1 MTGSN
6 DGLLFDLK
14 SIPEKNIFVNTF
26 FTPPIPCMMLSPM
39 EHQMQ
44 TPFLDKTVTVIR
56 NTKTQN
62 PDDFVYKPF
71 SNVVKR
77 IQTGANGLD
86 MLSATA
92 QVLKPKDVKEY
103 RDWKGNTLPAV
114 IPAGVFDKFEK
125 NTASHAYAAWNGQH
139 TGFVVPDFDNVDDLP
154 VLLEK
159 LKALPYV
166 FFLFSSPSAV
176 GCKPFIC
183 LDPLPKDRD
192 EHKIAWECLKIEIED
207 AVGYQ
212 LTIDKQCKNL
222 NRLCYLAYDPNCYI
236 KEDAEPF
243 KWSNTRPNPS
253 PKPKPRPTETH
264 AEDQAKEVLRYLSA
278 DDQCRIG

>member
-1 MTGSN
+1 M
-6 DGLLFDLK
+6 
-14 SIPEKNIFVNTF
+14 
-26 FTPPIPCMMLSPM
+26 
-39 EHQMQ
+39 
-44 TPFLDKTVTVIR
+44 FLDKTVTVIH
-56 NTKTQN
+56 NTKTTN

-86 MLSATA
+86 RLSATA
-92 QVLKPKDVKEY
+92 KLLKSKDAQEY
-103 RDWKGNTLPAV
+103 RDWKANALPAV
-114 IPAGVFDKFEK
+114 IPAGVFDQFKD
-125 NTASHAYAAWNGQH
+125 NTASHAYATWNGQH
-139 TGFVVPDFDNVDDLP
+139 TGFIVPDFDNVEDLP
-154 VLLEK
+154 TLLEK

-192 EHKIAWECLKIEIED
+192 EHKIAWKCLKTEIED

-222 NRLCYLAYDPNCYI
+222 NRLCYLAYDPDCYI
-236 KEDAEPF
+236 NEAAEPF

-253 PKPKPRPTETH
+253 PKPKPRPTE
-264 AEDQAKEVLRYLSA
+264 AYAADQAKEVLRYLSA
-278 DDQCRIG
+278 DDREDWVNVGHAMKFEGLPFSMWDEWSRTSAKT